1 MKSSDRTGKWRQRT
15 LIWIS
20 NSFAS
25 SQTAACSAIYT
36 IGYFSVPYKKQSLI
50 LLLQRF
56 QFWIL
61 LFSPLNLLN
70 GWHIHYPSAWM
81 KKKAFRWETVFW
93 VVASG
98 LAEDCCEISTWHVL
112 TCGSSF
118 ERKEIQPHLPH
129 LLQRP
134 FFAMDECFCFM
145 LFMDAMSRVNI
156 YSSSDCHLTI

>member
-1 MKSSDRTGKWRQRT
+1 MAAKDFNLNFKLLRFLANCRLLSNLYNWIFFCALFETTSHSSV
-15 LIWIS
+15 
-20 NSFAS
+20 A
-25 SQTAACSAIYT
+25 
-36 IGYFSVPYKKQSLI
+36 
-50 LLLQRF
+50 LQRF
-56 QFWIL
+56 RFWIF
-61 LFSPLNLLN
+61 LFSPLSFLN
-70 GWHIHYPSAWM
+70 GWHIHYPSAWI

-93 VVASG
+93 IVASG

-112 TCGSSF
+112 RCRSSF